1 MDMNKIK
8 INNSK
13 FTILDAL
20 KVLNLNPI
28 GYIIFENLD
37 LKVLG
42 ILTEGDIRRLI
53 LKKISLNVDI
63 KKYINKNFFFI
74 DLEKINNL
82 KKHQLLL
89 KKIKFL
95 PILENSK
102 LKQIVTNSDR
112 IPVMQPN
119 IRGNE
124 LKYILNCIESNW
136 ISSQGSYVLKLE
148 NKFSKFHNLKYSLA
162 TSSGTSALELAIKSL
177 SLPKNSRIIV
187 PNLTFAA
194 VINAVINCGHKP
206 IIMDV
211 NADDW
216 LLDIKQIKKNI
227 PSHTKA
233 VIFVH
238 LYGISKDLSVF
249 YSFCKRNKIKLIGDC
264 AEALGGKINNK
275 KVGTMGDISIFSFFS
290 NKLITTGE
298 GGMAMFKDKNNY
310 ILAKSIRDHGMDK
323 SKRYWHTSI
332 GNNYRLT
339 NIQAAIGCAQ
349 MERITI
355 FLNYRTKVNK
365 WYKKYLSK
373 NSYIELHPEPKTYS
387 NTVFTYWIYTILIN
401 KFNNLKKDTIL
412 RDALLLFLKN
422 ANIETRPIFYPLSD
436 QPIYKKFKFS
446 SDLTKANNISYRGI
460 SLPSSYNIKESEIKR
475 ICILI
480 NQFVK

>member
-1 MDMNKIK
+1 MNKIK

-249 YSFCKRNKIKLIGDC
+249 YSFCKRNKIKLIEDC

-365 WYKKYLSK
+365 W
-373 NSYIELHPEPKTYS
+373 
-387 NTVFTYWIYTILIN
+387 
-401 KFNNLKKDTIL
+401 
-412 RDALLLFLKN
+412 
-422 ANIETRPIFYPLSD
+422 
-436 QPIYKKFKFS
+436 
-446 SDLTKANNISYRGI
+446 
-460 SLPSSYNIKESEIKR
+460 
-475 ICILI
+475 
-480 NQFVK
+480 